1 MAAAANSPAAVPA
14 PVGHPSGR
22 ETHGP
27 VVRAV
32 RAAVL
37 ALYFL
42 ASAIAYAPPPSRRP
56 LLLGKLTCECS
67 INGTQLIGAPLYWI
81 NRELYYAYMA
91 LTKQSFALFITTLT
105 QWWGPTTI
113 RISGDASVADQI
125 RKTDD
130 GLVEF
135 SFPER
140 IVMIANHQVGKVLLS
155 GRGFG
160 G

>member
-1 MAAAANSPAAVPA
+1 M
-14 PVGHPSGR
+14 
-22 ETHGP
+22 
-27 VVRAV
+27 
-32 RAAVL
+32 
-37 ALYFL
+37 
-42 ASAIAYAPPPSRRP
+42 
-56 LLLGKLTCECS
+56 
-67 INGTQLIGAPLYWI
+67 
-81 NRELYYAYMA
+81 
-91 LTKQSFALFITTLT
+91 T

-113 RISGDASVADQI
+113 RSSGDASVADQI

-135 SFPER
+135 AFPER

>member
-1 MAAAANSPAAVPA
+1 MS
-14 PVGHPSGR
+14 
-22 ETHGP
+22 
-27 VVRAV
+27 
-32 RAAVL
+32 
-37 ALYFL
+37 
-42 ASAIAYAPPPSRRP
+42 
-56 LLLGKLTCECS
+56 
-67 INGTQLIGAPLYWI
+67 
-81 NRELYYAYMA
+81 
-91 LTKQSFALFITTLT
+91 LTKQSFALFITTMT

-155 GRGFG
+155 GRGLG

>member
-1 MAAAANSPAAVPA
+1 
-14 PVGHPSGR
+14 
-22 ETHGP
+22 
-27 VVRAV
+27 
-32 RAAVL
+32 
-37 ALYFL
+37 
-42 ASAIAYAPPPSRRP
+42 
-56 LLLGKLTCECS
+56 
-67 INGTQLIGAPLYWI
+67 
-81 NRELYYAYMA
+81 MA

-155 GRGFG
+155 GRGFVWLT
-160 G
+160 